1 MNGSTHIT
9 DDTDNIDSFLER
21 DLSYKLRGA
30 IYNVANK
37 YGPGLKE
44 QIYQKAL
51 AEELTKQKI
60 SFEQQKRI
68 NIYSLDTGKSLGVY
82 IPDFVIADK
91 IILEI
96 KASSFTT
103 RQDIDQQR
111 SYLKASIYEIGYLVN
126 FNTNKLD
133 LRRSIFTNN
142 RKPFITLIQNNNLQ
156 DNL

>member
-9 DDTDNIDSFLER
+9 DNTDNFLER

-30 IYNVANK
+30 IYDTVNK
-37 YGPGLKE
+37 YGAGLKE
-44 QIYQKAL
+44 QIYQRAL
-51 AEELTKQKI
+51 AEEFTKQNI

-82 IPDFVIADK
+82 IPDFVIANK

-111 SYLKASIYEIGYLVN
+111 SYLKTSIYEIGYLVN

-133 LRRSIFTNN
+133 IRRSIFTNN
-142 RKPFITLIQNNNLQ
+142 RKPFIILLQNNNLQ
-156 DNL
+156 DNP

>member
-1 MNGSTHIT
+1 MNGSTHIA
-9 DDTDNIDSFLER
+9 DNTDNFLER

-30 IYNVANK
+30 IYGTANK

-51 AEELTKQKI
+51 AEEFTKQNI

-82 IPDFVIADK
+82 IPDFVIANK

-111 SYLKASIYEIGYLVN
+111 SYLKTSIYEIGYLVN

-133 LRRSIFTNN
+133 IRRSIFTNN
-142 RKPFITLIQNNNLQ
+142 RKPFIILPTK
-156 DNL
+156 